1 MALKKEIL
9 KLKDWAIELNIP
21 YNSLRVRIQ
30 DRKWSVEKAFT
41 TPIIK
46 RIR

>member
-9 KLKDWAIELNIP
+9 N
-21 YNSLRVRIQ
+21 NSLRVRIQ